1 MGVPT
6 WTWHLATPKISSGV
20 GIPKRSFGSFRH
32 KATRTRV
39 GSNLQNHAVKAESS
53 AKATPHPRG
62 NRPSISFSSCRRSW
76 NACCEHAKKK
86 AEVLRANKT
95 PPLQK
100 TAKGQWEPAEA
111 LQLCVQNS
119 CFFFLIPP
127 DLQTVPRSHLK
138 AGFCAP
144 RDLDLNQRGGNWK

>member
-1 MGVPT
+1 MPT

-39 GSNLQNHAVKAESS
+39 GTIRVMLSKPEALRKQRHTQGATGPLVLSPLVEEIGMRAVSTQKSP
-53 AKATPHPRG
+53 K
-62 NRPSISFSSCRRSW
+62 
-76 NACCEHAKKK
+76 CCEHAKKK
-86 AEVLRANKT
+86 HT

-119 CFFFLIPP
+119 CFFFLISP